1 MEHHHYGASDGCG
14 QPDGEPL
21 IMRGVVLNPGPRQ
34 WECAHCPVTDV
45 TPWDTPN
52 RYHPCSGLGGI
63 TAPMIPAGS
72 GARTRSVVREDYVG
86 DEIVQ
91 YDWWGR
97 PIMSVVTERPDGSN
111 DVTVLAPTARMITQA
126 VM

>member
-1 MEHHHYGASDGCG
+1 MSAVILDRE
-14 QPDGEPL
+14 
-21 IMRGVVLNPGPRQ
+21 PRQ

-52 RYHPCSGLGGI
+52 RFHPCPGLGGI

-72 GARTRSVVREDYVG
+72 GAHTRSVVREDYVG

-111 DVTVLAPTARMITQA
+111 DVTVLAPTARMITTA

>member
-1 MEHHHYGASDGCG
+1 MAA
-14 QPDGEPL
+14 
-21 IMRGVVLNPGPRQ
+21 VLLTLPPVRWVCPN
-34 WECAHCPVTDV
+34 CPVEAV
-45 TPWDTPN
+45 TPGDVPN
-52 RYHPCSGLGGI
+52 RYHECRGLAGI
-63 TAPMIPAGS
+63 TAPMVPAGS
-72 GARTRSVVREDYVG
+72 RSRVRSVVREDYVG

-97 PIMSVVTERPDGSN
+97 PIMAVVTDRPDGSN